1 MVKPI
6 NHNIMSLRRKA
17 SPIKKTDKDVA
28 ELVQD
33 LRDTLK
39 AHHEECVGMAG
50 NMIGQNRA
58 AIIVSV
64 GPFDMVMLN
73 PEIIEASEPYE
84 TEEGCLSLNGLRSTT
99 RYHKITVRFD
109 TPDFQEQIQ
118 EFTDWTAQIIQ
129 HECDHLKGVII

>member
-39 AHHEECVGMAG
+39 AHHEDY
-50 NMIGQNRA
+50 N
-58 AIIVSV
+58 
-64 GPFDMVMLN
+64 D
-73 PEIIEASEPYE
+73 
-84 TEEGCLSLNGLRSTT
+84 EEDEEDCLSLNGLRSTT

-109 TPDFQEQIQ
+109 TPEFQEQIQ

>member
-1 MVKPI
+1 MDHLCKATAEDVPI
-6 NHNIMSLRRKA
+6 AL
-17 SPIKKTDKDVA
+17 
-28 ELVQD
+28 D
-33 LRDTLK
+33 LIDTLQ
-39 AHHEECVGMAG
+39 ANLDRCVGMAA

-99 RYHKITVRFD
+99 RYHNITVRFD

-129 HECDHLKGVII
+129 HECDHLEGIMI

>member
-39 AHHEECVGMAG
+39 AHHEECVGMAA
-50 NMIGQNRA
+50 NMIGQNRYGDA
-58 AIIVSV
+58 ES
-64 GPFDMVMLN
+64 
-73 PEIIEASEPYE
+73 
-84 TEEGCLSLNGLRSTT
+84 
-99 RYHKITVRFD
+99 
-109 TPDFQEQIQ
+109 
-118 EFTDWTAQIIQ
+118 
-129 HECDHLKGVII
+129 